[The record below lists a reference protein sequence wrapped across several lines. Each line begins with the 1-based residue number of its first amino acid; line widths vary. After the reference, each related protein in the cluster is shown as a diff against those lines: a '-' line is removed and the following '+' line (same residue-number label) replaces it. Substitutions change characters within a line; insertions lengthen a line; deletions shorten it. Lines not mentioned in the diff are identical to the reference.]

1 MVLEPM
7 TDTWFPKWPM
17 AAILDFIVQYVFL
30 DNLFSR
36 ALMNFYAKVDLCMM
50 TWSQIALRCL
60 LIEMIKELSVGV
72 NGFNESDIAH
82 IYFHYVDST
91 KCSF

>member
-1 MVLEPM
+1 
-7 TDTWFPKWPM
+7 
-17 AAILDFIVQYVFL
+17 
-30 DNLFSR
+30 
-36 ALMNFYAKVDLCMM
+36 
-50 TWSQIALRCL
+50 
-60 LIEMIKELSVGV
+60 MIKELSVGV